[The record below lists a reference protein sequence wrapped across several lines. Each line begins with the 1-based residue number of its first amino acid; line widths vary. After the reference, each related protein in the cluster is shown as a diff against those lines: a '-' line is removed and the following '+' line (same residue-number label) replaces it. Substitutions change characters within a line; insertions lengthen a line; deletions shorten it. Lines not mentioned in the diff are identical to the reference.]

1 MERTSALVT
10 PEVMK
15 WARERARLDVDTAA
29 KKLGRPPEDIRGW
42 EDGTV
47 VPSMAQARK
56 ASEVYK
62 RSLAVFYLPEPPR
75 DFDTLKDFRTLPG
88 NADPAYSPALAL
100 LVRRLQAR
108 QEWLREYRLAEGH
121 ERLPFVGSASPRSSE
136 ESLAEDIRRTLR
148 VTLEEQVRCPS
159 RRDALNL
166 WVDRAEDIGISI
178 CRIGGIEPE
187 EARGIALADDIAPFI
202 FVNAHDA
209 YAARLFTLVH
219 ELAHLWIKQ
228 PGISNLQGIKQQAAV
243 GDPAIEAFCNR
254 TAALTL
260 VDPSEFANRWQAR
273 DQSVT
278 LEEQIEGIADHFNV
292 SEEVIAR
299 RLLDRSVILVVDYER
314 LRAFYHARW
323 LAHAADERRRQ
334 KDSKGGP
341 SYYRQKL
348 QANGRILTQT
358 VLSAC
363 SAGNITLRDACAVL
377 GVRVNHLPKL
387 AAVAGLPS
395 AEGGSQ

>member
-10 PEVMK
+10 PDVMK

-29 KKLGRPPEDIRGW
+29 KKIGRPPEDIHGW

-62 RSLAVFYLPEPPR
+62 RSLAVFYLPKPPK

-88 NADPAYSPALAL
+88 NADPAYSPQLAL

-108 QEWLREYRLAEGH
+108 QEWLHEYRLVEGH
-121 ERLPFVGSASPRSSE
+121 ERLRFVGSASSRSSE
-136 ESLAEDIRRTLR
+136 KSLAEDIRKTLR

-178 CRIGGIEPE
+178 CRAGGIEPE
-187 EARGIALADDIAPFI
+187 EARGIAIADDIAPFI
-202 FVNAHDA
+202 FVNARDA
-209 YAARLFTLVH
+209 YAARLFTLIH
-219 ELAHLWIKQ
+219 ELAHLWINQ
-228 PGISNLQGIKQQAAV
+228 PGISNLQGIKHRAAT

-260 VDPSEFANRWQAR
+260 VDPEEFANRWQAR

-299 RLLDRSVILVVDYER
+299 RLLDRSIIRVVGDTDTNAAIAGALLGAVHGRDAIPPQWLRSILSCRPLPKSGTSHPRPIEFWPVDALR
-314 LRAFYHARW
+314 LAEK
-323 LAHAADERRRQ
+323 LLVL
-334 KDSKGGP
+334 G
-341 SYYRQKL
+341 L
-348 QANGRILTQT
+348 QAHDTTREETR
-358 VLSAC
+358 C
-363 SAGNITLRDACAVL
+363 
-377 GVRVNHLPKL
+377 P
-387 AAVAGLPS
+387 
-395 AEGGSQ
+395 